1 MPEVVIGCLLSIAA
15 LAVGTVLVSTTR
27 AGEAWGWFSRDASG
41 FFTGLQFFV
50 AITQAVLIIYQ
61 LRLIRVSLEDAK
73 VVSAAATRQAR
84 VAEDTL
90 TKIERPYVFVYNASS
105 LKIDNGSMKGDWID
119 IKRQILGRK
128 VIIRYRGTFSSG
140 HVTRAC

>member
-50 AITQAVLIIYQ
+50 AITQAVLFIYQ

-105 LKIDNGSMKGDWID
+105 LKD
-119 IKRQILGRK
+119 RQWEYEGRLD
-128 VIIRYRGTFSSG
+128 R
-140 HVTRAC
+140 H